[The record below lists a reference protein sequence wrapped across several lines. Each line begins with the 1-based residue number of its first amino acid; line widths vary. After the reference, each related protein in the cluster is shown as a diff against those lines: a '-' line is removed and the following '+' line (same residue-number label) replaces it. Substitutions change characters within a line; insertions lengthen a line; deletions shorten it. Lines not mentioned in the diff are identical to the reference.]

1 MRASVYSLALLPSR
15 HFAFHFS
22 VGRKILAELRLWH
35 KTLAA
40 SLNRSCTASCYLPK
54 QLSHFS
60 FLRGQ
65 LLSLLRT
72 SGVERKFL
80 NPISWACFH
89 MHSHNSL
96 TSSLDHTIK
105 IPDCHYCPVLYRRQ
119 MSTRKIYWGWILI
132 LVCYSRGMWNQETL
146 LNM

>member
-1 MRASVYSLALLPSR
+1 MTASVYSLAFLPSR
-15 HFAFHFS
+15 HFAFNFS

-65 LLSLLRT
+65 LLSLLST
-72 SGVERKFL
+72 SGAERKFL
-80 NPISWACFH
+80 NPILWACFH
-89 MHSHNSL
+89 MHSRNSP
-96 TSSLDHTIK
+96 TSSLERPCNK
-105 IPDCHYCPVLYRRQ
+105 NPWLPLLLCAV
-119 MSTRKIYWGWILI
+119 
-132 LVCYSRGMWNQETL
+132 QETGVHQEKFAWA
-146 LNM
+146 LNSCVLQQRYVKLINSIT

>member
-15 HFAFHFS
+15 HFTFNFS
-22 VGRKILAELRLWH
+22 VGRKILAEFRLWLR
-35 KTLAA
+35 TLNA

-65 LLSLLRT
+65 LLSLLST

-80 NPISWACFH
+80 NPILWACFH
-89 MHSHNSL
+89 MHSHNSP
-96 TSSLDHTIK
+96 TSSLGHKIK
-105 IPDCHYCPVLYRRQ
+105 IFTSHYCSVLYRRQ
-119 MSTRKIYWGWILI
+119 MSTRTSFLGLA
-132 LVCYSRGMWNQETL
+132 
-146 LNM
+146 LNSCVLQQRDVKLKDIT

>member
-1 MRASVYSLALLPSR
+1 MTASVYSLALLPSR
-15 HFAFHFS
+15 HFAFNFS

-65 LLSLLRT
+65 LLSLLST
-72 SGVERKFL
+72 SGAERKFL
-80 NPISWACFH
+80 NPILWACFH
-89 MHSHNSL
+89 MHSRNSP
-96 TSSLDHTIK
+96 TSSLERPCNK
-105 IPDCHYCPVLYRRQ
+105 NSWLPLLLCAV
-119 MSTRKIYWGWILI
+119 
-132 LVCYSRGMWNQETL
+132 QETGVHQEKFAQA
-146 LNM
+146 LNSCVQQQRYVKLINSIT

>member
-1 MRASVYSLALLPSR
+1 MRAPVYSLALLPSR
-15 HFAFHFS
+15 HFAFNFS
-22 VGRKILAELRLWH
+22 VGRKTLAELRLWH

-65 LLSLLRT
+65 LLSLLST

-80 NPISWACFH
+80 NPILCPCFH
-89 MHSHNSL
+89 MHSHNSP
-96 TSSLDHTIK
+96 TPSLGHTIK
-105 IPDCHYCPVLYRRQ
+105 ILDCHYCPVLHRCPPG
-119 MSTRKIYWGWILI
+119 KVCWGWLLI
-132 LVCYSRGMWNQETL
+132 LVCFSRGM
-146 LNM
+146 